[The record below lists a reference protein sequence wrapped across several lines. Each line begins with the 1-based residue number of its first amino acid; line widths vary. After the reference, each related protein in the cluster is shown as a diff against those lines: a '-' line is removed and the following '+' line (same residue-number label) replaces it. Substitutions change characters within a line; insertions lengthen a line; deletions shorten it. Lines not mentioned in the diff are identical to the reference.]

1 MKTRNHL
8 KTPNSKEYEYKYIYS
23 IHSSEL
29 EVQAIDIKSTVI
41 FITFQILKV
50 CSNRILGAGL
60 QPLTKSPSTSKVKLF
75 KFCET

>member
-41 FITFQILKV
+41 FYNISNFKSMFKQNFGGWLTTTYKV
-50 CSNRILGAGL
+50 T
-60 QPLTKSPSTSKVKLF
+60 QY
-75 KFCET
+75 E

>member
-8 KTPNSKEYEYKYIYS
+8 KTPNSKDYEYIYS

-41 FITFQILKV
+41 FYNISNFKSMFKQNFLGWLTTTYKV
-50 CSNRILGAGL
+50 T
-60 QPLTKSPSTSKVKLF
+60 QYH
-75 KFCET
+75 